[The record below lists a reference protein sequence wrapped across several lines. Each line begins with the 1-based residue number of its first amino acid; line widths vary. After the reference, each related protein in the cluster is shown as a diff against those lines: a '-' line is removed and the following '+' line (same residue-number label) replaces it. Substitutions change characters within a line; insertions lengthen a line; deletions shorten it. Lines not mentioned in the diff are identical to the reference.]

1 MKPALAIGLAL
12 LAATPALGQGTG
24 GGLAQL
30 LTGSAWCSFTYNQRT
45 GTSRQERV
53 AFNRDGT
60 LVQTS
65 GAESYSSGR
74 SGTVA
79 GQSSGGKRGFWRV
92 QGNVLHLSE
101 DRVNWEAQ
109 PLAVTK
115 NSAGYPIIKSEGKE
129 YMQCR

>member
-1 MKPALAIGLAL
+1 MRIALAFVLALTTAAPALPQSA
-12 LAATPALGQGTG
+12 G

-30 LTGSAWCSFTYNQRT
+30 LTSSAWCSFTYNQRT

-53 AFNRDGT
+53 AFARDGT

-101 DRVNWEAQ
+101 DRVNWEGQ
-109 PLAVTK
+109 SLAVTK

-129 YMQCR
+129 YMQCK

>member
-1 MKPALAIGLAL
+1 MKSALAIALALVAAAPALA
-12 LAATPALGQGTG
+12 QGTR

-30 LTGSAWCSFTYNQRT
+30 LTSSAWCSFTYNQRT

-74 SGTVA
+74 TGTVA
-79 GQSSGGKRGFWRV
+79 GQSSGGKRGFWKV
-92 QGNVLHLSE
+92 QAGRLHLSE
-101 DRVNWEAQ
+101 DRAKWEPQ
-109 PLAVTK
+109 TLAVTK
-115 NSAGYPIIKSEGKE
+115 NSSGYPIISSAGKE

>member
-1 MKPALAIGLAL
+1 MRIALAFALALATAAPALAQS
-12 LAATPALGQGTG
+12 PG

-30 LTGSAWCSFTYNQRT
+30 LTSSAWCSFTYNQRT

-65 GAESYSSGR
+65 GAETHSSGR

-79 GQSSGGKRGFWRV
+79 GQHSGGSRGFWRV

-101 DRVNWEAQ
+101 DRAKWEPQ
-109 PLAVTK
+109 PLVVTK
-115 NSAGYPIIKSEGKE
+115 NSNGYPIIKSEGKE
-129 YMQCR
+129 YMQCK